1 MARHGRALLVG
12 GAVLGIGALGL
23 AGLTAQPPGAAPKAR
38 YWMDVATTSGFMGG
52 GGNPLAML
60 RGGGGGA
67 SHQLTLRLGSTEAA
81 TGTPAA
87 DHFMPAD
94 MKLGASVPLVTPGRT
109 SGTIDRTPSET
120 PENFQRP
127 KGRLLLFWG
136 CGAHAGAG
144 QPVVIDFSKLAQGQ
158 IPPNLFSSNVPVETG
173 PTAASARTFGE
184 WPNSKARRTTV
195 PSGASLIGDHRIAG
209 GDRYL
214 ENHKDSKAQRRK
226 GNEEES

>member
-1 MARHGRALLVG
+1 MARHGRARLVG

-94 MKLGASVPLVTPGRT
+94 MKLGAIGRASCRESVCQYV
-109 SGTIDRTPSET
+109 
-120 PENFQRP
+120 
-127 KGRLLLFWG
+127 
-136 CGAHAGAG
+136 
-144 QPVVIDFSKLAQGQ
+144 
-158 IPPNLFSSNVPVETG
+158 
-173 PTAASARTFGE
+173 
-184 WPNSKARRTTV
+184 
-195 PSGASLIGDHRIAG
+195 
-209 GDRYL
+209 
-214 ENHKDSKAQRRK
+214 
-226 GNEEES
+226 